1 MSFISIA
8 RVNALPATLEA
19 NTLYL
24 VKSASTGLM
33 EMTVTGNTSSEVR
46 HLINEAEIQTMINN
60 SVANFSNIRLTA
72 DIATRDALVLD
83 HNSIVLV
90 ADATG
95 DATVNAGA
103 ALYFYDVAGNTYT
116 KVSEYESLDVVLEW
130 SAIQNKPTSSVADI
144 DDAVAR
150 KHSHANI
157 ATLDLLTQ
165 DANGNLLVN
174 GQYPGTYIATTEW

>member
-1 MSFISIA
+1 MAFIQIA

-19 NTLYL
+19 NTLYM
-24 VKSASTGLM
+24 VKSATTGLM
-33 EMTVTGNTSSEVR
+33 EMVVTGTTNSEVR
-46 HLINEAEIQTMINN
+46 HLINESEIQTMINN
-60 SVANFSNIRLTA
+60 SVSAFSNIRLVA
-72 DIATRDALVLD
+72 DITARDALVLD

-90 ADATG
+90 ANATG
-95 DATVNAGA
+95 DATVSTGA
-103 ALYFYDVAGNTYT
+103 ALYFYDVTGNSYT
-116 KVSEYESLDVVLEW
+116 KISEYESMDVVLDW

-174 GQYPGTYIATTEW
+174 GAYPGTYIATTEW

>member
-1 MSFISIA
+1 MAFIQIA

-19 NTLYL
+19 NTLYM
-24 VKSASTGLM
+24 VKSATTGLM
-33 EMTVTGNTSSEVR
+33 EMTVTGNSASEVR
-46 HLINEAEIQTMINN
+46 HLINEAEIQSMINN
-60 SVANFSNIRLTA
+60 SVSAFSNIRLTA
-72 DIATRDALVLD
+72 DITARNALSLD

-95 DATVNAGA
+95 DSTVNAGA
-103 ALYFYDVAGNTYT
+103 ALYFYDVVGNSFT
-116 KVSEYESLDVVLEW
+116 KISEYESMDVVLDW

-157 ATLDLLTQ
+157 STLDLLTQ
-165 DANGNLLVN
+165 DANGNLLVD
-174 GQYPGTYIATTEW
+174 GAYPKTYIGTTEW

>member
-24 VKSASTGLM
+24 VKSATTGLM
-33 EMTVTGNTSSEVR
+33 EMTVTGNTNSEVR
-46 HLINEAEIQTMINN
+46 HLINETEIQSMINT

-72 DIATRDALVLD
+72 DITARDALSLS

-103 ALYFYDVAGNTYT
+103 ALYFYDVASNSYT
-116 KVSEYESLDVVLEW
+116 KVSEYESLDVVLDW

-174 GQYPGTYIATTEW
+174 GQYPGTWIATTEW